1 MPTHLVNFVGRSV
14 AIEYADPE
22 IKDVLS
28 FLYGDMPERDADA
41 PHVTLRIE
49 RDANNETW
57 ALHNGERRLYHGESL
72 EGLAN
77 VLVGETIHHL
87 TDKSDGGMALHAA
100 ALSRDGRAVILPGK
114 SGAGKSTLST
124 WLARRGF
131 NYLTD
136 ELVFIRNSSRTVEY
150 FTRPIN
156 IKQWGLSALD
166 NEFDLD
172 AHADDTLVSNQ
183 VTMIPPQLLNPD
195 NRLEPARV
203 ELILFPLHQADVELE
218 LLRLSKAQ
226 AGLSLMECLV
236 NARNL
241 NGHGFNEATRLA
253 REVPAYRLT
262 YSSFSQLGN
271 RLEEILP

>member
-1 MPTHLVNFVGRSV
+1 VTTQRISFVGRSV
-14 AIEYADPE
+14 EIEYTDAE
-22 IKDVLS
+22 IKDILK
-28 FLYGDMPERDADA
+28 FLYGNIPEVDSAE

-49 RDANNETW
+49 RDTEEDKW
-57 ALHNGERRLYHGESL
+57 ALHNGERRLYHGDSL

-77 VLVGETIHHL
+77 ILVGETIHHL

-100 ALSRDGRAVILPGK
+100 ALSREGRAVILPGR

-124 WLARRGF
+124 WLTRRGF

-136 ELVFIRNSSRTVEY
+136 ELIFIPENTRSVSY

-156 IKQWGLSALD
+156 IKQWGLAAVDS
-166 NEFDLD
+166 EIDLE
-172 AHADDTLVSNQ
+172 AHAGDTLASKQ
-183 VTMIPPQLLNPD
+183 VTMIPPHLLNPD
-195 NRLEPARV
+195 NQFESAQV
-203 ELILFPLHQADVELE
+203 ELILFPHHQKEIELE

-226 AGLSLMECLV
+226 AGLALMECLV

-262 YSSFSQLGN
+262 YSSFDQLGN
-271 RLEEILP
+271 RLDEILP

>member
-1 MPTHLVNFVGRSV
+1 VTTQVISFVGRSI
-14 AIEYADPE
+14 AIEYNDAE
-22 IKDVLS
+22 IKDVLN
-28 FLYGDMPERDADA
+28 FLYGNIPDREAED

-49 RDANNETW
+49 RDKDEKKW
-57 ALHNGERRLYHGESL
+57 ALHNGERRVYHGDSL

-77 VLVGETIHHL
+77 ILVGETIHHL

-100 ALSRDGRAVILPGK
+100 ALSRNGRAVILPGR

-124 WLARRGF
+124 WLTKRGF

-136 ELVFIRNSSRTVEY
+136 ELVFIRENSRAVEY

-156 IKQWGLSALD
+156 IKQWGLDAVDS
-166 NEFDLD
+166 EIDLK
-172 AHADDTLVSNQ
+172 AHASDTLASKQ
-183 VTMIPPQLLNPD
+183 VTMIPPHLLNPD
-195 NRLEPARV
+195 NQFEAAQV
-203 ELILFPLHQADVELE
+203 ELILFPLHQKEVELE

-226 AGLSLMECLV
+226 AGLALMECLV

-262 YSSFSQLGN
+262 YSSFDQLGN
-271 RLEEILP
+271 RLDEILP

>member
-1 MPTHLVNFVGRSV
+1 MTIQVISFVGRSI
-14 AIEYADPE
+14 AIEYADAE
-22 IKDVLS
+22 IKGVLN
-28 FLYGDMPERDADA
+28 FLYGNIPDRDAED

-49 RDANNETW
+49 RDEDAKKW
-57 ALHNGERRLYHGESL
+57 ALHNGEHRLYHGESL

-100 ALSRDGRAVILPGK
+100 ALSRNGRAVVLPGR

-124 WLARRGF
+124 WLTKRGF

-136 ELVFIRNSSRTVEY
+136 ELVFIRENSRAVEY

-156 IKQWGLSALD
+156 IKQWGLDAVNS
-166 NEFDLD
+166 EIDLK
-172 AHADDTLVSNQ
+172 AHAGDTLTSQQ
-183 VTMIPPQLLNPD
+183 VTMIPPHLLNPD
-195 NRLEPARV
+195 NQFEAAQL
-203 ELILFPLHQADVELE
+203 ELILFPLHQKEVELE

-226 AGLSLMECLV
+226 AGLALMECLV

-262 YSSFSQLGN
+262 YSSFDQLGD
-271 RLEEILP
+271 RLDEILP

>member
-1 MPTHLVNFVGRSV
+1 MPTHLVSFVGRSI
-14 AIEYADPE
+14 AIEYTDKE
-22 IKDVLS
+22 IKDILN
-28 FLYGDMPERDADA
+28 FLYRDVPDQDA
-41 PHVTLRIE
+41 ESPHVTLRIE
-49 RDANNETW
+49 RDAGAEKW
-57 ALHNGERRLYHGESL
+57 ALHNGERRLYHGDSL

-77 VLVGETIHHL
+77 ILVGETIHHL

-100 ALSRDGRAVILPGK
+100 ALSRDGRAVILPGR

-124 WLARRGF
+124 WLTRRGF

-136 ELVFIRNSSRTVEY
+136 ELVFIRENSRNVEY

-156 IKQWGLSALD
+156 IKKWGLSALD
-166 NEFDLD
+166 NEFDFE
-172 AHADDTLVSNQ
+172 AHADDTMASKQ
-183 VTMIPPQLLNPD
+183 VTMIPPQLLNPN

-203 ELILFPLHQADVELE
+203 ELILFPLHQADSELE

-226 AGLSLMECLV
+226 AGLALMECLV

-262 YSSFSQLGN
+262 YSGFAQLGN
-271 RLEEILP
+271 RLDEILP

>member
-1 MPTHLVNFVGRSV
+1 VTTHLISFVGRSV
-14 AIEYADPE
+14 AIEYTDTE
-22 IKDVLS
+22 IGDILN
-28 FLYGDMPERDADA
+28 FLYRDIPTRDAEA

-49 RDANNETW
+49 RDAEEEKW
-57 ALHNGERRLYHGESL
+57 ALHNGEHRVYHGDSL
-72 EGLAN
+72 EALAN

-100 ALSRDGRAVILPGK
+100 ALSRNGRAVILPGR

-124 WLARRGF
+124 WLTKRGF

-136 ELVFIRNSSRTVEY
+136 ELVFVRENTRSVEY

-156 IKQWGLSALD
+156 IKRWGLEAVDS
-166 NEFDLD
+166 EIDLA
-172 AHADDTLVSNQ
+172 AHTGDTLASTH
-183 VTMIPPQLLNPD
+183 VTMIPPNLLNPD
-195 NRLEPARV
+195 NQLEPAQV
-203 ELILFPLHQADVELE
+203 ELILFPHHQKEVELE

-226 AGLSLMECLV
+226 AGLALMECLV

-262 YSSFSQLGN
+262 YSGFDQLGN
-271 RLEEILP
+271 RLDEILP